1 MREGETMNEPDP
13 ILIGLRGY
21 KSREIIRPI
30 LVRHNMTWQQAIA
43 KCRHKEYLLVREDI
57 YGALRMAGLSLPQI
71 GRVVGGRDHTTVFHS
86 LKKWEQRQKASVN
99 SDVQRPARG
108 PEEKLI
114 ELFAG

>member
-1 MREGETMNEPDP
+1 MNEPDP
-13 ILIGLRGY
+13 ILIGLRGF
-21 KSREIIRPI
+21 KCRGLLRPV

-43 KCRHKEYLLVREDI
+43 RRRTKEYILVREDI
-57 YGALRMAGLSLPQI
+57 YGALRLAGWSLPQI
-71 GRVVGGRDHTTVFHS
+71 GKLVGGRDHTTIVHS

-114 ELFAG
+114 ELLAG